1 MFPRDEFDLLLVEND
16 AIQMWIARLERP
28 IRLPVFLEKAVE
40 EPRLS
45 VAILDDAH
53 LPEHDDVRRRAPN
66 CRRMDGRGAPA
77 PSRPPRS
84 RRVDVIP
91 LLSFS

>member
-53 LPEHDDVRRRAPN
+53 LPEHDDA
-66 CRRMDGRGAPA
+66 
-77 PSRPPRS
+77 
-84 RRVDVIP
+84 RVDERRIAGVWTAAVHRP
-91 LLSFS
+91 HLGHLDRDAWM